1 MRRYPRGEMHGPW
14 TISTP
19 VTIIAA
25 YTAAIALSEII
36 LVNLSVILGTVC
48 HSLLLFALLW
58 HFGVA
63 EHVPS
68 RRMLLPL
75 ALLPLLRILSL
86 TMPVQDAPQ
95 IYWHALAG
103 LPLLLAAGLAAHA
116 LEMSWAELGLG
127 RAPWWKQ
134 AVIALTGIPLGFVS
148 FWLLDP
154 PPLSTSLEWPEA
166 AVGSLILLVCV
177 GLPEELIFRGLIQ
190 RTAGDLFPRAAFVYS
205 SLLFA
210 IMITGSLLWE
220 YVVFAGLVGLFFG
233 GCVRRTG
240 SLWGVI
246 LAHSA
251 ISIETIVLLPF
262 LLT

>member
-1 MRRYPRGEMHGPW
+1 MHGPW

-166 AVGSLILLVCV
+166 AVGSSSCWCAW
-177 GLPEELIFRGLIQ
+177 GCRGADLPGPDP
-190 RTAGDLFPRAAFVYS
+190 AHGGDLFPRAAFVYS

-233 GCVRRTG
+233 GASAGLDRC
-240 SLWGVI
+240 GVI